1 VVTILKNNFKIKSK
15 KMIRKFFKWLF
26 QSELRELNI
35 QTKIVKENNL
45 KFNSYEKT
53 FKEVLSHIDV
63 SVDVHDQKFDR
74 YARSWAVVSLQGQK
88 ADYIKFIDLGNEDM
102 RHIQL
107 FLRQFERS
115 NNIKIDARPD
125 ASKWLKLFH

>member
-1 VVTILKNNFKIKSK
+1 
-15 KMIRKFFKWLF
+15 MIRKFFKWVF
-26 QSELRELNI
+26 KEELQKLNTQI
-35 QTKIVKENNL
+35 QQLKENNIDF
-45 KFNSYEKT
+45 KSYEASVKKV
-53 FKEVLSHIDV
+53 FEHIDV
-63 SVDVHDQKFDR
+63 SVDVNDSKYDR